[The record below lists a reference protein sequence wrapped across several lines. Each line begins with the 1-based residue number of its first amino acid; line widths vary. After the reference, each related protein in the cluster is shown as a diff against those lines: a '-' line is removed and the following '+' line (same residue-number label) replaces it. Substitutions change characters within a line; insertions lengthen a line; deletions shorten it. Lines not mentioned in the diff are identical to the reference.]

1 MANYCENKIIGLE
14 QLRINVQALGQG
26 VTDSRIYNS
35 LIGMIRTIGFLLTWY
50 LVLILKLIGIGRYC
64 LFDLL
69 FSEAHGFCSCSLMPA
84 RTVAVLCTH
93 IAPLLDCLCSK
104 EFT

>member
-64 LFDLL
+64 LLDLL
-69 FSEAHGFCSCSLMPA
+69 FFEGMAL
-84 RTVAVLCTH
+84 
-93 IAPLLDCLCSK
+93 
-104 EFT
+104 